1 MGPARY
7 KDMKS
12 SFRALVLAL
21 VALLIPV
28 AAPAATPGSQTIVLA
43 GGCFW
48 GMQGV
53 FERLRGVTDTTVG
66 FSGGS
71 ASTANYETVSG
82 GETGHAESIKITY
95 DPRVITFRQLL
106 DVYFLVAHD
115 PTELNRQGP
124 DDGTQYRSAIFYT
137 TAAQRAASLAYIASL
152 TQRHVYGAP
161 IVTQVVAFRAF
172 YPAEDY
178 HQHYMDHNPNEP
190 YILFNDRPKVEN
202 LERRFPQLVKR

>member
-1 MGPARY
+1 
-7 KDMKS
+7 MKS
-12 SFRALVLAL
+12 LARILTLAL
-21 VALLIPV
+21 LALLIPATAP
-28 AAPAATPGSQTIVLA
+28 AAPATRTIVLA

-71 ASTANYETVSG
+71 ATTAHYETVST

-95 DPRVITFRQLL
+95 DPRVISFERLL
-106 DVYFLVAHD
+106 DVYFLIAHD

-137 TAAQRAASLAYIASL
+137 TAAQRAASLAYIANL
-152 TQRHVYGAP
+152 TKRHVYNGP
-161 IVTQVVAFRAF
+161 IVTQVVAFHAF
-172 YPAEDY
+172 YPAEAY
-178 HQHYMDHNPNEP
+178 HQHFMDHNPDDG
-190 YILFNDRPKVEN
+190 YIVQNDAPKVAN
-202 LERRFPQLVKR
+202 LLKRYPQLVKRSN

>member
-1 MGPARY
+1 MYR
-7 KDMKS
+7 
-12 SFRALVLAL
+12 VLAL
-21 VALLIPV
+21 ALIAFLAPV
-28 AAPAATPGSQTIVLA
+28 AVPAAAAPTQTIVLA

-71 ASTANYETVSG
+71 AATAHYDIVST

-95 DPRVITFRQLL
+95 DPRVVSFNQLL

-137 TAAQRAASLAYIASL
+137 TPAQRAASLAYIASL
-152 TQRHVYGAP
+152 TKRHVYDAP
-161 IVTQVVAFRAF
+161 VVTQVVPFRAF
-172 YPAEDY
+172 YAAEDY
-178 HQHYMDHNPNEP
+178 HQHYMDHNPNDG
-190 YILFNDRPKVEN
+190 YIVENDLPKVQN
-202 LERRFPQLVKR
+202 LEKRFARLVKR